1 MKHIPGKTQPWLKV
15 FVVLLVEQWQGRR
28 TNLNQSAVRQ
38 ELGPAVVLLERRHIP
53 LIAQPKFEREIGGD
67 LETVLS
73 EEIKSAL
80 NKVRS
85 HISDAGVEEG
95 IAVDEVGGI
104 RELDEPEVMLERA
117 VVIHLPAFPTEF
129 ESVPAAKISD
139 RVAEHGREIAA
150 SLRKSRDAAEIQSPL
165 LNIDFR
171 QADGSTAPIV
181 DPELGWVVF
190 VDRVENDMDPVEA
203 QARFIDK
210 RWVEDMALAHR

>member
-1 MKHIPGKTQPWLKV
+1 
-15 FVVLLVEQWQGRR
+15 
-28 TNLNQSAVRQ
+28 
-38 ELGPAVVLLERRHIP
+38 
-53 LIAQPKFEREIGGD
+53 
-67 LETVLS
+67 
-73 EEIKSAL
+73 
-80 NKVRS
+80 
-85 HISDAGVEEG
+85 
-95 IAVDEVGGI
+95 
-104 RELDEPEVMLERA
+104 MLERA